1 MKTILKIDAP
11 LYRGVIEHLLP
22 PEPIHEQAAF
32 LFAREDRQPQQATFT
47 VEEAAKLGP
56 RDFEIQQRDY
66 IEMADETRARIIK
79 RAHDTGTCLI
89 EIHSHL
95 GDWPAGFSYA
105 DRFGLKETV
114 PHMWWRLKKRP
125 YLALV
130 VTNSSFDALVWLHN
144 ARTPQQLDIL
154 LAGDETRTPT
164 NFSLRGWG

>member
-1 MKTILKIDAP
+1 MKAILKIEEP

-32 LFAREDRQPQQATFT
+32 LFAREDRQPQQAVFT

-56 RDFEIQQRDY
+56 GDFEVQEGDY
-66 IEMADETRARIIK
+66 IEMADETRARLIK
-79 RAHDTGTCLI
+79 RAHDTGTSLI
-89 EIHSHL
+89 EMHSHL

-105 DRFGLKETV
+105 DRLGLKETV

-130 VTNSSFDALVWLHN
+130 VTNSSFDALVWLDN
-144 ARTPQQLDIL
+144 AQKPQQLDAL
-154 LAGDETRTPT
+154 LAGTETRTPT
-164 NFSLRGWG
+164 NFSLGGWG